1 MGIVASDWEII
12 RSTKNIR
19 YVGDDHGGT
28 SPSYA
33 TVLEFHR
40 WLQDLADDSS
50 STGDDQLDISDLVP
64 SDKKYDTIVELL
76 GDYNIDA
83 TASEHLYD
91 GSIIQDGGDVVYDGF
106 VNYGNAAVQI
116 QLIQNG
122 AVLADDWWNYDGAGL
137 NADAS
142 KGISHRFMLL
152 VRTGGADIDGRI
164 VIGTCRRFGFSYK
177 EFKVNGTSRGNNTLA
192 LADGVDLNNQ
202 TSSGTVAGW
211 STIVNVTSGY
221 KELDV
226 NNDSTD
232 EPYYAEWDRAT
243 YSINQFYER
252 MKYLTRDGSSET
264 IYGLNGELF
273 RGITHEVP
281 IDTNVGTFS
290 AYEAISWSG
299 GTGQMLAIN
308 SITAG
313 TKLWMQLLT
322 GDAPTDGEV
331 ITGGSSSATCA
342 VNGSC
347 TEREVIAPFCG
358 NSTGSAL
365 IGAYGF
371 ALETDDLSKDD
382 KIKDLNGTTNT
393 PPNTVSF
400 TVTGIVSGED
410 RILVAPWDGTST
422 DSEGNPAIDFDQMSL
437 DTALTGSAETSAVMS
452 AAIPTDTPATGT
464 IRIVTNAGVNKRVA
478 YTSYAGDTFTIES
491 TDFSGDNADAAN
503 NVWVSYIDKLAASS
517 SEGFSCIYLADRDFV
532 VIVRDGGASPIKQ
545 FISSGALGSTG
556 GSIGAI
562 RTSDA

>member
-1 MGIVASDWEII
+1 MIVASDWSVT
-12 RSTKNIR
+12 RANGNIR
-19 YVGDDHGGT
+19 YIGDDHGGA

-33 TVLEFHR
+33 TVLELHR
-40 WLQDLADDSS
+40 WLQDLADDSAS
-50 STGDDQLDISDLVP
+50 AGDDQLDISDLVP

-76 GDYNIDA
+76 GIYNIDA
-83 TASEHLYD
+83 TTSEHLYD

-106 VNYGNAAVQI
+106 VNYGNADVQI

-122 AVLADDWWNYDGAGL
+122 AVLADDWWNYSGAGL

-152 VRTGGADIDGRI
+152 VRTGGSDIDSRI
-164 VIGTCRRFGFSYK
+164 VIGTCRRFGYSYK

-192 LADGVDLNNQ
+192 LADATDLNN
-202 TSSGTVAGW
+202 TTVSGTVAGW
-211 STIVNVTSGY
+211 TTIVNLTSGY

-232 EPYYAEWDRAT
+232 EPYYSEWNLDT

-252 MKYLTRDGSSET
+252 MKYLTRDGSTET

-281 IDTNVGTFS
+281 IDTNTGTFS

-308 SITAG
+308 STTAG

-331 ITGGSSSATCA
+331 ITGGTSSATSA

-347 TEREVIAPFCG
+347 TDRDISSPFCG

-371 ALETDDLSKDD
+371 SLETNDLSKDD

-393 PPNTVSF
+393 PPNTVTF
-400 TVTGIVSGED
+400 TVTGVVSGED
-410 RILVAPWDGTST
+410 RILVAPWDGSST
-422 DSEGNPAIDFDQMSL
+422 DSEGNPAIDFDQMAL
-437 DTALTGSAETSAVMS
+437 ATALTGGAETSAVMS
-452 AAIPTDTPATGT
+452 AAIPTDTPASGT
-464 IRIVTNAGVNKRVA
+464 IRIVTNAGVNKKVA
-478 YTSYAGDTFTIES
+478 YSSYTGSTFTITS
-491 TDFSGDNADAAN
+491 TDFTGDNASIAN
-503 NVWVSYIDKLAASS
+503 NVWISYIDKLAAAT
-517 SEGFSCIYLADRDFV
+517 SENFSCIYLADRNFV
-532 VIVRDGGASPIKQ
+532 VVVRDGGAASPIKQ

-556 GSIGAI
+556 GSIGVI